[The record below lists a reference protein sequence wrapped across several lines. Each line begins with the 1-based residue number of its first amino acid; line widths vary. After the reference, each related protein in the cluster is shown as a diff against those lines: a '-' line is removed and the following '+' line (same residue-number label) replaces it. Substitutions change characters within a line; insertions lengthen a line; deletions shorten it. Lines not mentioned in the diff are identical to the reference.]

1 MENFRPINLN
11 TQNISQTKAGLVQN
25 SQNQPAQQQTLQM
38 QAQPQTLQQN
48 QMVNP
53 SIMYDFS
60 TVKMDNET
68 VLKYLQNLL
77 NLPNSIDKFVNQL
90 NSKNI
95 DPKIAAILVENMIST
110 KALSEFLNQNS
121 MNAIS
126 KLLQTISSSLKSGIS
141 DVTQLKEILAILNT
155 IQINTNLSTNTIKEL
170 LLLYI
175 PLNNPVFDKEI
186 NPQDFM
192 EDEQENIKNAK
203 ISLLFETINFSNLL
217 CTLNESNNNLFID
230 IYSTIDFPKDKFK
243 NIIEA
248 LSKEASL
255 TPLIEFHDKQLDKKN
270 EMQNFKI
277 LSDGFISSN
286 TLILSHLIIKSIF
299 KIDADFNIT

>member
-38 QAQPQTLQQN
+38 QAQPQALQQN
-48 QMVNP
+48 QTVNP

-155 IQINTNLSTNTIKEL
+155 IQINTNLSTNTIKE
-170 LLLYI
+170 YYHMI
-175 PLNNPVFDKEI
+175 
-186 NPQDFM
+186 
-192 EDEQENIKNAK
+192 
-203 ISLLFETINFSNLL
+203 
-217 CTLNESNNNLFID
+217 
-230 IYSTIDFPKDKFK
+230 
-243 NIIEA
+243 
-248 LSKEASL
+248 
-255 TPLIEFHDKQLDKKN
+255 
-270 EMQNFKI
+270 
-277 LSDGFISSN
+277 
-286 TLILSHLIIKSIF
+286 
-299 KIDADFNIT
+299 